1 MHVEL
6 TQKKQIN
13 DEHISSSQFRISSC
27 RIYILQTILK
37 KWPFIQ
43 LFQYRNFKKNYKH
56 SPFKTDLYS
65 LINVCMT
72 NFTVHTKQQ
81 TTKLQFKIKLSMLVE
96 ISRRTLVSEE
106 SLRSCFFFNK
116 TVWPQVII
124 QTTLLILMKYLFLTF
139 PPV

>member
-13 DEHISSSQFRISSC
+13 DEYISSSQFRISSC

-37 KWPFIQ
+37 KMTFYTIVPVQ
-43 LFQYRNFKKNYKH
+43 KLSKKIKH
-56 SPFKTDLYS
+56 SPFKADLYS

-72 NFTVHTKQQ
+72 NFTFHTKQQ

-106 SLRSCFFFNK
+106 SLRSCFFF
-116 TVWPQVII
+116 
-124 QTTLLILMKYLFLTF
+124 
-139 PPV
+139 